1 MKGIVYIIQN
11 AYMQGIVK
19 IGHTSKKVNERMN
32 DLYTTGIPVPFE
44 VVYAVEFQN
53 IEDAEKVEKQLHAQF
68 IKEREKVNKN
78 REWFEIEPDVAKEAL
93 RLYESK
99 ATNVTDEYVIENKD
113 DKEAFT
119 NSRERNKPI
128 QYFEILNI
136 SKGEIL
142 TFEKDHT
149 ITCEVEDVDKT
160 KVLFRNEKLT
170 LSQSAGLVLKEM
182 KYTWWKHV
190 RGADHWCYRGTKL
203 SQLI

>member
-1 MKGIVYIIQN
+1 
-11 AYMQGIVK
+11 
-19 IGHTSKKVNERMN
+19 KKVNERMN

-190 RGADHWCYRGTKL
+190 RGADHWCY
-203 SQLI
+203 